1 MNKNIIVIIGFILIG
16 IIGYQAYLIDKTS
29 ETPLLQTKK
38 QQPDITVNIEKKSIV
53 KEVKELNTPISQSSQ
68 TQINPDD
75 MFDEELIKEDL
86 NRLFK
91 NIFGNP
97 KLQEGIKE
105 GLKEAELQLQE
116 GIKEMEKGLGDLNLE
131 LEKLSQSDPFF
142 KDLLSTLTNKNQ
154 LEFTDRGE
162 DYSLLLD
169 IPGGID
175 SKIDIKTKENF
186 LVISISQNIEK
197 TEQTNN
203 STVHSKSI
211 KEHTNTLFIPVDALI
226 DKLKTEYKNNTL
238 EITIPKISNS

>member
-1 MNKNIIVIIGFILIG
+1 MKKNIIIVIGFILVA
-16 IIGYQAYLIDKTS
+16 IIGYQAYLLNKS
-29 ETPLLQTKK
+29 SNTPQLQAKK
-38 QQPDITVNIEKKSIV
+38 EQPQITVNIKKGIKTV
-53 KEVKELNTPISQSSQ
+53 DEPTKQVNLNP
-68 TQINPDD
+68 ND

-116 GIKEMEKGLGDLNLE
+116 GIKEMEKGFGDLNLE

-142 KDLLSTLTNKNQ
+142 KDLFSTLANKNQ

-162 DYSLLLD
+162 DYYLSLEVA
-169 IPGGID
+169 GGAD
-175 SKIDIKTKENF
+175 SKIDIKAKDGF
-186 LVISISQNIEK
+186 LNILISQNIEK
-197 TEQTNN
+197 TEQTND
-203 STVHSKSI
+203 SISHSKSI
-211 KEHTNTLFIPVDALI
+211 KEHKSTLFIPSDALI

-238 EITIPKISNS
+238 VIIIPKISNS